1 MYMMFLQGSPW
12 EKRVSFLPNSVM
24 VLAKPAELR
33 KASASNELGFFFPFV
48 GLLVFIWLS
57 SGQFV
62 PRDCR
67 GSRCLAGHHAAG
79 TNQSGLDR
87 SRVWDARRK
96 HERHTLCRA
105 AVRSSASFL
114 PGRGQAGDRT
124 G

>member
-33 KASASNELGFFFPFV
+33 KASASNEASFFLPFAGLLGF
-48 GLLVFIWLS
+48 IRLS
-57 SGQFV
+57 SGQLV

-67 GSRCLAGHHAAG
+67 GLRCMAGRPASG
-79 TNQSGLDR
+79 TDQTGLDL

-96 HERHTLCRA
+96 HERRTLCRA

-114 PGRGQAGDRT
+114 PGLCQAVDRM

>member
-33 KASASNELGFFFPFV
+33 KASASNELGFFFPFA
-48 GLLVFIWLS
+48 GLLDFIWLS

-67 GSRCLAGHHAAG
+67 GPHCMAGHLASG
-79 TNQSGLDR
+79 TNQTGLDL
-87 SRVWDARRK
+87 SRLWDDRRK

-114 PGRGQAGDRT
+114 PGLCQAVDRM